1 LGTSD
6 NDQLIAEVAMD
17 QENYKEAHIL
27 DQDKEVLS
35 DSLENLIAQL
45 GTSQDKRSHS
55 RFVNSKRLSIDG
67 MQEELNAM
75 YRTDWLAGK
84 VVDIIPDDMT
94 REWRYFSG
102 DIEPETVEL
111 LIEEEER
118 LGLSDSFNK
127 AHKWARLYGT
137 AFIVMNIDDG
147 QPVDQPLKINSIK
160 KGGLKHI
167 KVVDRHRIDRSD
179 LQPIENPLDPNYGM
193 PQYYRFVNTNVR
205 IHHSR
210 LIRFDGVQLPFDEF
224 KRNNYM
230 SDSVLDRLYEALTN
244 FNTVAAGS
252 ASMVY
257 ETNVDVMKIKGLMN
271 YLQSPEGTS
280 LIQKRFTLAG
290 MLKSFNNMLLLD
302 AEEDYDKKQ
311 NTFAGIPDLL
321 NAHALFLAGASDIPA
336 TRLLGSSASGLNAT
350 GEGDMK
356 NYYDTV
362 RSKQANDYKPKL
374 DILDVIMGKNLG
386 LPDDLDL
393 SYKFNSLFQMTP
405 KEQADTDYI
414 NAQRDQIYLDKGVVP
429 EYSIAKDLKQNST
442 YTNLT
447 DEFIEELEEFDNG
460 FDLSEGIEE
469 GGEPKQAGEE
479 TMPEDPSNS
488 MPTSEFNVDPQESL
502 NGAQVTAL
510 LEIISRTRTGEINRA
525 TAEKV
530 IATSFPISEE
540 AAKALVSEV
549 QEGEIMPEPSE
560 ELAPNKPGSNKDK
573 DEEEV

>member
-1 LGTSD
+1 MTTGLSPSTLGTSD

-118 LGLSDSFNK
+118 LGLSNAFNK

-137 AFIVMNIDDG
+137 SFIVMNIDDG

-244 FNTVAAGS
+244 FNTIAAGS

-429 EYSIAKDLKQNST
+429 EYSIAKDLKQNAT

-447 DEFIEELEEFDNG
+447 DEFIEELEEFNSG
-460 FDLSEGIEE
+460 FEPNTDQIELGAQQEEPDGEKEESE
-469 GGEPKQAGEE
+469 PGEE
-479 TMPEDPSNS
+479 S
-488 MPTSEFNVDPQESL
+488 Q
-502 NGAQVTAL
+502 GAGGQV
-510 LEIISRTRTGEINRA
+510 S
-525 TAEKV
+525 
-530 IATSFPISEE
+530 
-540 AAKALVSEV
+540 
-549 QEGEIMPEPSE
+549 
-560 ELAPNKPGSNKDK
+560 
-573 DEEEV
+573 

>member
-1 LGTSD
+1 MS
-6 NDQLIAEVAMD
+6 N
-17 QENYKEAHIL
+17 ENYEEAHIM
-27 DQDKEVLS
+27 DSDPEVLK
-35 DSLENLIAQL
+35 DSLENLVAQL
-45 GTSQDKRSHS
+45 GTSQDKRAHS
-55 RFVNSKRLSIDG
+55 RFVNNKRLSLDG

-84 VVDIIPDDMT
+84 VIDIIPDDMT

-111 LIEEEER
+111 LIEEENR
-118 LGLSDSFNK
+118 LKLADYFNQ

-147 QPVDQPLKINSIK
+147 EPVDKPLNINKIK

-167 KVVDRHRIDRSD
+167 KVVDRHRIDRAD
-179 LQPIENPLDPNYGM
+179 VQPVENPLDPSYGM
-193 PQYYRFVNTNVR
+193 PQYYRFVNTSVR

-210 LIRFDGVQLPFDEF
+210 VIRFDGVQLPFDEF

-244 FNTVAAGS
+244 FNTVASGS

-271 YLQSPEGTS
+271 YLQTPEGTS
-280 LIQKRFTLAG
+280 LIQKRFTLASL
-290 MLKSFNNMLLLD
+290 LKSFNNMLLLD
-302 AEEDYDKKQ
+302 IEEDYDKKQ

-356 NYYDTV
+356 NYYDTI
-362 RSKQANDYKPKL
+362 RSKQVKDYKPR
-374 DILDVIMGKNLG
+374 LDVIDSIMAKSLG
-386 LPDDLDL
+386 LADELDL

-405 KEQADTDYI
+405 KEQADMEFV
-414 NAQRDQIYLDKGVVP
+414 NAQRDAIYLDKGVVP
-429 EYSIAKDLKQNST
+429 EYTIAKELKQNST

-447 DEFIEELEEFDNG
+447 DEHIDELEEFANDFEPPADEVEPG
-460 FDLSEGIEE
+460 AKQEAQSGEE
-469 GGEPKQAGEE
+469 EESDPGEESQGTGGE
-479 TMPEDPSNS
+479 
-488 MPTSEFNVDPQESL
+488 
-502 NGAQVTAL
+502 
-510 LEIISRTRTGEINRA
+510 IS
-525 TAEKV
+525 
-530 IATSFPISEE
+530 
-540 AAKALVSEV
+540 
-549 QEGEIMPEPSE
+549 
-560 ELAPNKPGSNKDK
+560 
-573 DEEEV
+573 